1 MAARPYLN
9 SLSDHR
15 RDAKGIH
22 RTTGIAVR
30 TVRQSDRKWR
40 RRHREGIRD
49 INLVVGDADE
59 VIVVQRDH
67 CLMNRVGGT
76 LRESSDDVLYGNWPA
91 TIQERLKDPPGDGR
105 FPPGPSSS
113 PPLQVQGRQ
122 PIGVL

>member
-1 MAARPYLN
+1 MAARPYLH
-9 SLSDHR
+9 SLPDHR

-49 INLVVGDADE
+49 IDLVVRDADE

-67 CLMNRVGGT
+67 CLMNPVGGT
-76 LRESSDDVLYGNWPA
+76 LRGKRDDVVYGDRPA
-91 TIQERLKDPPGDGR
+91 TIQERPKGTERRRVWEECG
-105 FPPGPSSS
+105 
-113 PPLQVQGRQ
+113 
-122 PIGVL
+122 